1 MTGPSD
7 QAAGAREAVARNPLW
22 YHTIEVAPGVCTP
35 GVFDLRP
42 VVDRLPWPDVR
53 GRRCLDVGTYDGF
66 LAFELERRGAREV
79 VATDISDHAEW
90 DHEVRLGGRST
101 ELLEEIA
108 GEKGAGFEIAR
119 DLLGSSVQ
127 KRELNAY
134 DLSPELVGEFD
145 VVVCGSLLLHLRD
158 PLRALAAIRSVC
170 RDVFMSAEQV
180 DLLLTR
186 LHPRMPI
193 ARVDGTSGRGQ
204 WWIANAAGHRRLLEA
219 AGFDVLRSTGVYL
232 EPLGE
237 AHPGRGAARRA
248 PRELADRLLG
258 GGEGVPHAA
267 ALARKVHAGG
277 GAGGGA

>member
-1 MTGPSD
+1 VTGESD
-7 QAAGAREAVARNPLW
+7 PARAREAVARNPLW
-22 YHTIEVAPGVCTP
+22 YHTIDVAPGVWTP

-66 LAFELERRGAREV
+66 LAFELERRGAAEV

-90 DHEVRLGGRST
+90 DHELRLGGQST
-101 ELLEEIA
+101 ELLEQIA

-119 DLLGSSVQ
+119 ELLGSRVT
-127 KRELNAY
+127 KKELNAY
-134 DLSPELVGEFD
+134 DLSPEAVGEFD

-170 RDVFMSAEQV
+170 RDRFMSIEQV
-180 DLLLTR
+180 DLPLSR
-186 LHPRMPI
+186 MHPRRPL
-193 ARVDGTSGRGQ
+193 ARIDGTSGRGQ

-219 AGFDVLRSTGVYL
+219 AGFDVERATGAYL

-237 AHPGRGAARRA
+237 GHPGRGARPRSPRA
-248 PRELADRLLG
+248 MAERVLG

-267 ALARKVHAGG
+267 VLARRSAES
-277 GAGGGA
+277 